1 MLFCTVTPNDI
12 SDPHPLPFRLTIP
25 DGEVRTDLAGQLTE
39 GHISLDDLRAWGE
52 WPVSVVS
59 VAIDPATEVLDGRDK
74 EKDDILGVVTVRE
87 RKRVLTAEE
96 VAQRLARAKAE
107 KLAALAQKRWEVE
120 IGGIMVDGA
129 RIETDDRSKLLL
141 LGKRT
146 KAVENSEGTTRWKAG
161 SGQFVDLPN
170 TFIVA
175 AADAVEAHVQAC
187 FDREGE
193 LTDAILDP
201 AVDTLAKLYAIDIS
215 AGWPA

>member
-1 MLFCTVTPNDI
+1 MGLKAVIEN
-12 SDPHPLPFRLTIP
+12 
-25 DGEVRTDLAGQLTE
+25 G
-39 GHISLDDLRAWGE
+39 
-52 WPVSVVS
+52 VVS
-59 VAIDPATEVLDGRDK
+59 SVIVAEPDFEL
-74 EKDDILGVVTVRE
+74 EGVTLVVVPEGEPVGPGWLCEGGAFVAPHALRS
-87 RKRVLTAEE
+87 LEE
-96 VAQRLARAKAE
+96 AKTE

-120 IGGIMVDGA
+120 VGGITVEGA

-146 KAVENSEGTTRWKAG
+146 KAVENPEGTTRWKAG

-201 AVDTLAKLYAIDIS
+201 SVDTLAKLDAIDIHS
-215 AGWPA
+215 GWPE